1 MDQFNDPINREKIIE
16 MDKDCKQGSQCLKR
30 NLENPIFKDVIQVPT
45 NGYVII
51 RTPIDNRGAWIVH
64 CHINW
69 HIEHGM
75 AMVFQIG
82 NPDNWSMGPDKS
94 IAVKNMNRNCTN

>member
-1 MDQFNDPINREKIIE
+1 ME
-16 MDKDCKQGSQCLKR
+16 MDRNCEAGKQCLPR
-30 NLENPIFKDVIQVPT
+30 NYDRPVFKDVIQVPT
-45 NGYVII
+45 NGYVIF
-51 RTPIDNRGAWIVH
+51 RTPVDNRGQWIVH

-82 NPDNWSMGPDKS
+82 EPDGPFRWAMGPDPS
-94 IAVKNMNRNCTN
+94 TAGQNKNRFCFP